1 MTDTPAALREAHHA
15 DVSGGWL
22 RPAVFGAMDGLV
34 TNIALIAGVGGGG
47 VSPRNVVLTGA
58 AGLVAGAISMG
69 LGEYTS
75 VRSANEQVAAEV
87 AKERRELERHP
98 EAEARE
104 LADAWVA
111 RGLPRELAT
120 QVAEAVRANPEEAL
134 RVHVRE
140 ELGVDPDD
148 QPSPWAAAISSF
160 VCFSIGALVPLLP
173 YLLGFTSL
181 WLALAVGGVGLFV
194 AGAIVARFTN
204 RALVACRSAAAA
216 ARRAGGRR
224 HLPDRRADRRRRRHR
239 LRLEPSSAGQQV
251 VDRAVDRPPPGGQ
264 FLGLAGQRRAHL
276 GHVRPGQPGT
286 PHRVPGVAEVGAAE
300 QPLHRR
306 RGQPRLAE
314 HEQRLV
320 RLVPLGQPQRP
331 GVRRAAPVPRLP
343 RRAGEL
349 GGPGTRKSC
358 QVLVAQ
364 LRQPAGRIVQGAGG
378 DVPISDQRPAGT

>member
-47 VSPRNVVLTGA
+47 VSPRSVVLTGA

-111 RGLPRELAT
+111 RGLPRDLAT
-120 QVAEAVRANPEEAL
+120 QVAEAVRRNPEEAL

-140 ELGVDPDD
+140 ELGVDPDE
-148 QPSPWAAAISSF
+148 QPSPWAAAVSSF
-160 VCFSIGALVPLLP
+160 LCFSVGALVPLIT

-181 WLALAVGGVGLFV
+181 ALALGVGGVGLFV
-194 AGAIVARFTN
+194 AGAVVARFTN
-204 RALVACRSAAAA
+204 RPWW
-216 ARRAGGRR
+216 AGG
-224 HLPDRRADRRRRRHR
+224 
-239 LRLEPSSAGQQV
+239 LRQLLLGALAAG
-251 VDRAVDRPPPGGQ
+251 ATY
-264 FLGLAGQRRAHL
+264 L
-276 GHVRPGQPGT
+276 
-286 PHRVPGVAEVGAAE
+286 VGALIGI
-300 QPLHRR
+300 Q
-306 RGQPRLAE
+306 
-314 HEQRLV
+314 
-320 RLVPLGQPQRP
+320 
-331 GVRRAAPVPRLP
+331 
-343 RRAGEL
+343 
-349 GGPGTRKSC
+349 GGIG
-358 QVLVAQ
+358 
-364 LRQPAGRIVQGAGG
+364 
-378 DVPISDQRPAGT
+378 